1 MASHVRRIAAKLVI
15 AAGLALLAVAVVVP
29 RIAGATP
36 YVVQTGSMQ
45 PDLPPGSLV
54 VVRPVPGDDIA
65 VGDVVTYQVASG
77 EPVFVTHRVVSIG
90 YDGRGEL
97 SLRTQG
103 DANDV
108 PDRQRVREVQVR
120 GELWYAVP
128 YVGHVSSL
136 LTGSQRALGVYAVAA
151 GLLLYALAQFA
162 GALRDR
168 RSEVRHREP
177 DRV

>member
-1 MASHVRRIAAKLVI
+1 MASRVWRIGSGLVI
-15 AAGLALLAVAVVVP
+15 AAGLALLAVAIVVP
-29 RIAGATP
+29 RVGGATP
-36 YVVQTGSMQ
+36 YVVQTGSMR

-54 VVRPVPGDDIA
+54 VVRPVTGDDIS

-77 EPVFVTHRVVSIG
+77 EPVFVTHRVVAVG

-108 PDRQRVREVQVR
+108 PDQESVREVQVR

-128 YVGHVSSL
+128 HIGHVSSL

-151 GLLLYALAQFA
+151 GLLLYALAQFV
-162 GALRDR
+162 GALRGR
-168 RSEVRHREP
+168 RSRARHREP
-177 DRV
+177 AHV